1 MIKMKSNLTPY
12 FLLLPALV
20 VLFVIVIYP
29 FLYSLYT
36 SFHYW
41 YLASPKP
48 PVFVGLKNYIDIL
61 TSNEMR
67 FSFFITVRFFIIS
80 IAMQMLIGLGLG
92 FFLNNK
98 YLLWP
103 KFFRSLFIIPMM
115 IAPAVVATV
124 WRMMYHPSY
133 GVLTYLAS
141 IFGINDIGWVQKP
154 GIALYSISLVE
165 IWQWSPFI
173 ALITLAGLQTLPIS
187 ILEAARVDG
196 ATTAQI
202 FWNVKL
208 PLMRPFI
215 ALAFIIRFIFS
226 FRVFESFRIIT
237 KGGPGTA
244 TDVLMHKLYLKG
256 FQYMMIGEAS
266 ALAFLIL
273 AVITILA
280 MASFTWLFPSLKPG
294 GELK

>member
-92 FFLNNK
+92 FFLNN
-98 YLLWP
+98 
-103 KFFRSLFIIPMM
+103 
-115 IAPAVVATV
+115 
-124 WRMMYHPSY
+124 
-133 GVLTYLAS
+133 
-141 IFGINDIGWVQKP
+141 
-154 GIALYSISLVE
+154 
-165 IWQWSPFI
+165 
-173 ALITLAGLQTLPIS
+173 
-187 ILEAARVDG
+187 
-196 ATTAQI
+196 
-202 FWNVKL
+202 
-208 PLMRPFI
+208 
-215 ALAFIIRFIFS
+215 
-226 FRVFESFRIIT
+226 
-237 KGGPGTA
+237 
-244 TDVLMHKLYLKG
+244 
-256 FQYMMIGEAS
+256 
-266 ALAFLIL
+266 
-273 AVITILA
+273 
-280 MASFTWLFPSLKPG
+280 
-294 GELK
+294 

>member
-1 MIKMKSNLTPY
+1 M
-12 FLLLPALV
+12 
-20 VLFVIVIYP
+20 
-29 FLYSLYT
+29 
-36 SFHYW
+36 
-41 YLASPKP
+41 
-48 PVFVGLKNYIDIL
+48 
-61 TSNEMR
+61 
-67 FSFFITVRFFIIS
+67 
-80 IAMQMLIGLGLG
+80 
-92 FFLNNK
+92 
-98 YLLWP
+98 
-103 KFFRSLFIIPMM
+103 
-115 IAPAVVATV
+115 
-124 WRMMYHPSY
+124 
-133 GVLTYLAS
+133 
-141 IFGINDIGWVQKP
+141 
-154 GIALYSISLVE
+154 
-165 IWQWSPFI
+165 QWSPFI

-215 ALAFIIRFIFS
+215 ALAFIMRFIFS

-294 GELK
+294 GKLK